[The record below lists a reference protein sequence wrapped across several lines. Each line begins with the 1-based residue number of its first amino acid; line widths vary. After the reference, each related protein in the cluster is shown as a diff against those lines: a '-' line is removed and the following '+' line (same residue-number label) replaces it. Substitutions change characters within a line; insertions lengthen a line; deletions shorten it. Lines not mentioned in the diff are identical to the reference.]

1 MFTVYKS
8 NLMKPSELLEVNREA
23 IRRIVAAHRGLN
35 PRVFGSV
42 MRGEDTEESDL
53 DILVDCAKGM
63 TLFDLGAIRT
73 ELLQLLGNI
82 SLDVVTPKAL
92 PDQWRDKIISEAQPI

>member
-1 MFTVYKS
+1 
-8 NLMKPSELLEVNREA
+8 MKPSELLEANREA

-42 MRGEDTEESDL
+42 AHGEDTEESDL
-53 DILVDCAKGM
+53 DILVDRAKGM
-63 TLFDLGAIRT
+63 TLFDLGAIRV

-82 SLDVVTPKAL
+82 PLDVVTPKAL
-92 PDQWRDKIISEAQPI
+92 PAKWRDKVISEAKPI